1 MKKLFSLFAGLVLAL
16 NLASTVFA
24 VAPDVTKPSD
34 VENVKAVAGDEMVT
48 LSWDVATDDVGVE
61 GYYVYNGLE
70 TVNEEDEEYTFAPQD
85 VGDVVSAE
93 ASGLENDT
101 TYYFAVTA
109 YDAAGNESEKF
120 SLEVSATPEA
130 GLGEEEDTLAPTV
143 VAAEAVSKIEVDVEF
158 SEKVELPE
166 DNPEQAFSIE
176 AEETL
181 EFLDV
186 LDAVVLEDSK
196 VDEGKEGKVVRLTTD
211 KQTKAVSY
219 ILTATIDVTDLAGN
233 PIVSGTSDTAS
244 FVGSD
249 KASEAADEEG
259 PKVDSVEFTDYTHL
273 LVNFNETV
281 VLGLIT
287 TDHFEVKL
295 KGSATAE
302 PLEVSGVVLGT
313 NTKNKQLK
321 ASVILTLEDEMEAGK
336 TYVVKVTNI
345 TDEALN
351 KIQAAHNSDEVV
363 ASGEGVEGEGEGE
376 GEVEEVLKDP
386 AKLLAEA
393 LSEVVDEEEVWKVL
407 LKWTL
412 PGENIS
418 VAQKIYVSA
427 NGTAYGTGAPL
438 GVSDNK
444 YTYADDLKAGKN
456 YWFKL
461 TQVDAAG
468 KESKGVV
475 AKVKLSATGPGVIG
489 LVLVSL
495 GLGRLASRRKK

>member
-1 MKKLFSLFAGLVLAL
+1 MKKLFSLFAGLVLVL
-16 NLASTVFA
+16 NLAGTVFA
-24 VAPDVTKPSD
+24 VAPDATAPSD
-34 VENVKAVAGDEMVT
+34 VENVKAVAGDATVT
-48 LSWDVATDDVGVE
+48 LSWDLATDDVGVK
-61 GYYVYNGLE
+61 GYYVYAGLE
-70 TVNEEDEEYTFAPQD
+70 TVNEEDEEYTFDPTD

-93 ASGLENDT
+93 VSGLENDT

-109 YDAAGNESEKF
+109 YDAAGNESENF
-120 SLEVSATPEA
+120 SVEVSATPEA
-130 GLGEEEDTLAPTV
+130 GLGEEEDTEAPTV

-176 AEETL
+176 TEETL
-181 EFLDV
+181 ELLDV

-196 VDEGKEGKVVRLTTD
+196 VIRLTTD
-211 KQTKAVSY
+211 KQTKDVSY
-219 ILTATIDVTDLAGN
+219 ILTATIDVVDLAGN

-249 KASEAADEEG
+249 KASEADDEEG
-259 PKVDSVEFTDYTHL
+259 PKVDSVEFTDYNHL
-273 LVNFNETV
+273 LVNFDETV
-281 VLGLIT
+281 VLGLVP

-313 NTKNKQLK
+313 NTKNKQPK
-321 ASVILTLEDEMEAGK
+321 ASVALTLAEMEAGK
-336 TYVVKVTNI
+336 TYVVTVTNI

-351 KIQAAHNSDEVV
+351 KIQTAHNSAEVV
-363 ASGEGVEGEGEGE
+363 ASGEGAEGEGEEGE
-376 GEVEEVLKDP
+376 GEVEVGLKDP

-393 LSEVVDEEEVWKVL
+393 LSEVVDEAEVWKVL

-412 PGENIS
+412 PGENVS
-418 VAQKIYVSA
+418 AAQKIYMSV
-427 NGTAYGTGAPL
+427 NGTTYGAGASL
-438 GVSDNK
+438 GVADSK
-444 YTYADDLKAGKN
+444 YTYADGLEAGKN

-475 AKVKLSATGPGVIG
+475 AKVKLSATGPGVVG

-495 GLGRLASRRKK
+495 GLGRLVSRRKK